1 MKKIILTFIF
11 AVTSYIVFGQAR
23 LGVSEAEIKT
33 EFSNSRYKLTSDYN
47 EDGIYYI
54 TIETERAMV
63 SYLFNSDK
71 ICKASFI
78 LPNNDG
84 ALNFY
89 VEMYNKE
96 YVILSPTSWKVYSSQ
111 GISDIQLIYPE
122 GGGTFFLWK

>member
-1 MKKIILTFIF
+1 MKKIILTSIF
-11 AVTSYIVFGQAR
+11 VVTSYIVFGQAR
-23 LGVSEAEIKT
+23 LGYSEAEIKT

-54 TIETERAMV
+54 TIETERAIV

-96 YVILSPTSWKVYSSQ
+96 YVILSPTNWKVYSSQ
-111 GISDIQLIYPE
+111 GISDIELIYPE
-122 GGGTFFLWK
+122 NGGTFFLWK